1 MHCPNLCEAY
11 LVLFV
16 VVVVVGEMV
25 ASPVSVKVITPLL
38 EMSGALAFTAFV
50 FPVWTIL
57 VPV

>member
-1 MHCPNLCEAY
+1 MHCPSLCEAY

-16 VVVVVGEMV
+16 VGEMV
-25 ASPVSVKVITPLL
+25 VSPVSVKVITPLL
-38 EMSGALAFTAFV
+38 EMSGALAFTAFM